1 MPLSDSA
8 LLMFLV
14 ALLVFLAA
22 AAVVH
27 IAGITILGL
36 LLCESLRIT
45 RAVGALVIRQD
56 EKTRRLLQG

>member
-1 MPLSDSA
+1 
-8 LLMFLV
+8 MFLV